1 MASVRV
7 IQTILGYIIP
17 FALLIALLFMIE
29 VTAELVAGLISQLV
43 NDVLS
48 TNLDPTPDFP
58 GPMTILATAIGFFPS
73 IWDIGTV
80 TFYGMFAVVAYAFY
94 IVFAIIGGL
103 TTLQLFKMTSTAF
116 LDIANDATGRA
127 GMELPEGYI
136 RPPFLDP
143 DDDNGDDPPP
153 PTTCTKT
160 PGCNLSPGHAGRCRL

>member
-17 FALLIALLFMIE
+17 FALLISLLFMIE
-29 VTAELVAGLISQLV
+29 VTAELIAGLISQLV

-58 GPMTILATAIGFFPS
+58 GPMSLLASAIGFFPS

-94 IVFAIIGGL
+94 IVFAILGGL
-103 TTLQLFKMTSTAF
+103 TTLQLFKMTSKAF
-116 LDIANDATGRA
+116 LGISNDATGRA
-127 GMELPEGYI
+127 GMELPDGVI
-136 RPPFLDP
+136 RPPPDP
-143 DDDNGDDPPP
+143 DGDNGNGDPD
-153 PTTCTKT
+153 KD
-160 PGCNLSPGHAGRCRL
+160 GAHDID